1 MFNNFY
7 VGVCLRGCVGLLLL
21 VVFRNVWSDYL
32 LFFCYSR
39 LITFIY
45 WRVTELHRRRAEKG
59 FCFYGHVLCWFL
71 ITIFRRANLFDK
83 RERDFDTYLDT

>member
-1 MFNNFY
+1 MFAWLCWIAIAC
-7 VGVCLRGCVGLLLL
+7 GVSKRLVGL
-21 VVFRNVWSDYL
+21 FA
-32 LFFCYSR
+32 FFCYSR